1 MSISQ
6 KIIKAGQNLNLIK
19 IKAYKKDGSLT
30 ERICEPYS
38 FREKSTGTI
47 FHFFCLERNDWRSLR
62 LKDIFDVQ
70 ILSEPFRPRVK
81 VEF

>member
-1 MSISQ
+1 MSIRQ
-6 KIIKAGQNLNLIK
+6 KIKNAGQNFNLIK
-19 IKAYKKDGSLT
+19 IKAYKKDGSFT

-62 LKDIFDVQ
+62 LKDIFDVK
-70 ILSEPFRPRVK
+70 ILSETFKPRVK

>member
-1 MSISQ
+1 MSIRQ
-6 KIIKAGQNLNLIK
+6 KIINAGQNFNIVK
-19 IKAYKKDGSLT
+19 IKAYKKDGSYT

-47 FHFFCLERNDWRSLR
+47 FHLLCLERNDWRSLR

>member
-1 MSISQ
+1 MSIRQ
-6 KIIKAGQNLNLIK
+6 KIINAGQNFKIIK
-19 IKAYKKDGSLT
+19 IKAYKKDGSYT

-38 FREKSTGTI
+38 FRERSTGTI

-62 LKDIFDVQ
+62 LKDIYDVQ

>member
-1 MSISQ
+1 MNIRQ
-6 KIIKAGQNLNLIK
+6 EIIKAGQKLNLIE
-19 IKAYKKDGSLT
+19 IKAYKKDGSYT
-30 ERICEPYS
+30 KRICEPYS

-70 ILSEPFRPRVK
+70 ILSETFKPRVK

>member
-1 MSISQ
+1 MSIRQ
-6 KIIKAGQNLNLIK
+6 KIINAGQNFNLIK
-19 IKAYKKDGSLT
+19 IKAYKKDGSYT

-38 FREKSTGTI
+38 FRERSKGTI

>member
-1 MSISQ
+1 MSIRQ
-6 KIIKAGQNLNLIK
+6 KIINAGQNFNIIK
-19 IKAYKKDGSLT
+19 IKAYKKDGSYT

-70 ILSEPFRPRVK
+70 ILSKPFRPRVK

>member
-1 MSISQ
+1 MSIRQ

-30 ERICEPYS
+30 ERICEAYS

-70 ILSEPFRPRVK
+70 ILSEHFRPRVK

>member
-1 MSISQ
+1 MSIRQ
-6 KIIKAGQNLNLIK
+6 KIIKAGQNVNLIK
-19 IKAYKKDGSLT
+19 IKAYKKDGSYT

-38 FREKSTGTI
+38 FREKSTGII
-47 FHFFCLERNDWRSLR
+47 FHFFCRERNDWRSLR

-70 ILSEPFRPRVK
+70 ILNEPFRPRVK